1 MVKKGL
7 NDFILKPGAA
17 AVRSRYESFANNSQ
31 NGRYPLQFSQETKN
45 TVDGHLSQSEQCIST
60 RRQFVVIGVLARRN
74 ASSQDHRAQYG
85 HAYKST
91 KLLENGPDFSFL
103 QTTHTFQNYHR
114 TSSWNLAGRL
124 ASREAACA
132 TTTLAPDN
140 SGTTQAKA
148 SGVSLFLHPFV
159 AFHPCVGAIPSTVV
173 SSTLELLLI
182 ILFSRQYWRPW
193 RRCIHPTAE
202 R

>member
-103 QTTHTFQNYHR
+103 QTTHTFQKLSPYIIMEPGR
-114 TSSWNLAGRL
+114 TTREQRGGMRDDDTSTGQQWDDPSQGQRGQFVSPPFRSLPPLCGRY
-124 ASREAACA
+124 S
-132 TTTLAPDN
+132 
-140 SGTTQAKA
+140 
-148 SGVSLFLHPFV
+148 
-159 AFHPCVGAIPSTVV
+159 
-173 SSTLELLLI
+173 
-182 ILFSRQYWRPW
+182 
-193 RRCIHPTAE
+193 
-202 R
+202 